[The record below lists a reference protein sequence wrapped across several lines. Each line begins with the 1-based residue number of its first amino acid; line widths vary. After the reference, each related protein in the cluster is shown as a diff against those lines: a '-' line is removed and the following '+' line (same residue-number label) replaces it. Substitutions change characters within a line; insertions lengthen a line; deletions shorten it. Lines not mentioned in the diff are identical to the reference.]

1 MMMRYVNA
9 VLVLL
14 LVLFAAVQYNDPDG
28 PIWALIYLVP
38 AAWAAL
44 AALQPQRLRRPPA
57 RIGLLACLAAAVAAT
72 LYVWPQQPGWWRKE
86 VWWNSEPAREG
97 MGMMIVTVALLIV
110 AATAWT
116 GSAVRPP
123 RQG

>member
-1 MMMRYVNA
+1 MRYVNG

-28 PIWALIYLVP
+28 PVWALIYLVP
-38 AAWAAL
+38 AGWAAL
-44 AALQPQRLRRPPA
+44 AALQPQRLRQRPV
-57 RIGLLACLAAAVAAT
+57 RLGLLACLAAAVAGT
-72 LYVWPQQPGWWRKE
+72 VYVWPQQPGWWRQE

-110 AATAWT
+110 VATAWT
-116 GSAVRPP
+116 AGAARPR